1 MFLTTQFLQSCRG
14 CASSHVRLY
23 ATPWAVASQASAW
36 AGGFFATW
44 EAQLLQYLTI
54 NQQSDF

>member
-1 MFLTTQFLQSCRG
+1 MFLTTQFYSR
-14 CASSHVRLY
+14 AVAVHPVRLY

-44 EAQLLQYLTI
+44 EAQSQYLTI